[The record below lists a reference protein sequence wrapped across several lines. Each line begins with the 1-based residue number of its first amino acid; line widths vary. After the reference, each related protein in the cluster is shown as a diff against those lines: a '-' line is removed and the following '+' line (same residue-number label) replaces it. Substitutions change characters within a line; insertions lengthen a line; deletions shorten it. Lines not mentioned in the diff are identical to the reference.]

1 MSGRVVAEPPVIPG
15 LVFVDVLGMGGFADV
30 FRYEQLGR
38 HVAVKVL
45 TTDLSRNTQQAF
57 EAEANLMARLSTH
70 PAIVSIYQAGA
81 ASDGRSFLVMEVC
94 QPKHL
99 GARLRQ
105 KTFAV
110 GKALE
115 VTVQIAGAVESAHRL
130 GVLHRDIK
138 PANILFTE
146 FGRPALTDF
155 GISVSR
161 QDGEQGLG
169 VGVSP
174 AWAPPEQLRSGA
186 PMGPASD
193 VYSLAATCWAMLV
206 GRSPFETVAGP
217 NDALSVTKRV
227 RQDPVPPTRREGVP
241 ESLERVLAVAMAKDP
256 SHRYASA
263 LEFGRA
269 LQAVQTSLHLP
280 STPIEVGEDTA
291 YDDLD
296 DDDLDEDVSHEFTRL
311 TGFVEEAERV
321 ASAAVVPP
329 SPVSL
334 EEESDLERASGLGS
348 APVPEPREAKQSPP
362 NHEEL
367 TLRKQSSR
375 SRGEPPL
382 LGRHISLE
390 ELGPRASDTLD
401 GIPSTRRRPR
411 QWAVVGAMVVLVLS
425 AAVWGVSAFF
435 SDSPRREGA
444 QPSVESEASNA
455 PKVSA
460 KGSVKAVSFAWQLDD
475 PLAGE
480 KPPFVRYRI
489 DGDSWRY
496 SRSGGKVEESARPGQ
511 RKEIDLQVREG
522 DGWGHSV
529 SASAKALPAA
539 YSFTRIPLRAEGSF
553 IFPSNFSELG
563 VTLRHF
569 PARATVACSG
579 GGGMKGYDNR
589 YRTDSGGNY
598 GPSPAGKSV
607 PFAIGPNV
615 SLNLMTCDIVNDSKQ
630 KR

>member
-296 DDDLDEDVSHEFTRL
+296 DDEGEGSTRISSFKIIDPDGAPEGR
-311 TGFVEEAERV
+311 TAT
-321 ASAAVVPP
+321 AKP
-329 SPVSL
+329 SPTPIDVPGGERTSSR
-334 EEESDLERASGLGS
+334 ESWLIS
-348 APVPEPREAKQSPP
+348 APSP
-362 NHEEL
+362 
-367 TLRKQSSR
+367 TAAATGVRDFT
-375 SRGEPPL
+375 
-382 LGRHISLE
+382 
-390 ELGPRASDTLD
+390 GP
-401 GIPSTRRRPR
+401 GIPSAALDVTEMRGNELEESVGTGEIGEPSVAPERPQR
-411 QWAVVGAMVVLVLS
+411 SRLVMVAVAALALMGVGL
-425 AAVWGVSAFF
+425 GVSAVV
-435 SDSPRREGA
+435 SKDVAGTTDERPPQEGSEPGNPVGPKNARVAGLQVQRQGEKVVATWRNPSPEPGDQFLYRLVDPAKTRPYSGPTTATQATVKASPGRACVEVQLVRENG
-444 QPSVESEASNA
+444 QPSEA
-455 PKVSA
+455 
-460 KGSVKAVSFAWQLDD
+460 
-475 PLAGE
+475 
-480 KPPFVRYRI
+480 
-489 DGDSWRY
+489 
-496 SRSGGKVEESARPGQ
+496 
-511 RKEIDLQVREG
+511 
-522 DGWGHSV
+522 
-529 SASAKALPAA
+529 
-539 YSFTRIPLRAEGSF
+539 
-553 IFPSNFSELG
+553 
-563 VTLRHF
+563 VTSC
-569 PARATVACSG
+569 T
-579 GGGMKGYDNR
+579 
-589 YRTDSGGNY
+589 
-598 GPSPAGKSV
+598 
-607 PFAIGPNV
+607 
-615 SLNLMTCDIVNDSKQ
+615 KQ
-630 KR
+630 